1 MKIINHIIFKLLR
14 ITIKHMLYFTVKVI
28 IHITDFHVQNH
39 SHTNAYL
46 KIENKPKVL
55 NMHVFK
61 HFLSP
66 HKTSA
71 KKFQID
77 DRK

>member
-1 MKIINHIIFKLLR
+1 
-14 ITIKHMLYFTVKVI
+14 MLYFLTVKVI
-28 IHITDFHVQNH
+28 IHITDFHAQNH

-46 KIENKPKVL
+46 KIENKPKVM

-61 HFLSP
+61 HFPFP
-66 HKTSA
+66 HETST

>member
-1 MKIINHIIFKLLR
+1 
-14 ITIKHMLYFTVKVI
+14 MLYFTVKVI

-66 HKTSA
+66 HKTST
-71 KKFQID
+71 KKI
-77 DRK
+77 

>member
-1 MKIINHIIFKLLR
+1 
-14 ITIKHMLYFTVKVI
+14 MLFYFTVKVI
-28 IHITDFHVQNH
+28 FHINVFHVQNH

-46 KIENKPKVL
+46 KIENRPKVL